1 MNTRT
6 TGLTIAVIFLVVS
19 IVIFLVHFLFFR
31 HSFPPINIDEGSF
44 FSPAQSLSNKGIMAS
59 DIHKSF
65 LPGSA
70 VYTYWMPPLYILLLG
85 GVFEIF
91 GSTVIIAKLV
101 SLLLTCG
108 SALLLSSFA
117 KDRYE
122 KICAAALFLICP
134 FIIIT
139 SAFIRVEALA
149 IFLTVMA
156 VIAVRKGWPVYVLG
170 IIAALGIMT
179 HPLMLACGAGLG
191 LTALRRGFKPFVFF
205 TLAFLV
211 TIAPYIWYILQDV
224 ELFKEQMTLQFLRK
238 SKAKFLDLKLPY
250 VIQSVPL
257 TLLTLFCLYKTKAPK
272 ELRAF
277 LAVSSILALAVVL
290 KSNEFNYQV
299 YLVPYAV
306 AAVVLLLE
314 EKKDTKIYRFGLP
327 LAVYFFFAV
336 VLISKAAK
344 YHFRTDAGYVEM
356 TSYLDNHTSWKGKQ
370 VYETGGPDVSTHLFM
385 KGQVV
390 ERQIPVPMQLPS
402 NWFDKYDYVIDIKD
416 NAENVSVGDSLSA
429 QPWEGWKKDSF
440 TTSNGAF
447 TILQYSEK

>member
-1 MNTRT
+1 MNNKT
-6 TGLTIAVIFLVVS
+6 TGLTIAIILLAVS
-19 IVIFLVHFLFFR
+19 IAVFLLHFLFFR

-70 VYTYWMPPLYILLLG
+70 VYTYWMPPLYILVLG

-91 GSTVIIAKLV
+91 GSTVIIAKAV

-108 SALLLSSFA
+108 SALLLSLFA
-117 KDRYE
+117 KNRND
-122 KICAAALFLICP
+122 KFFAAALFLICP

-149 IFLTVMA
+149 IFLTMLA
-156 VIAVRKGWPVYVLG
+156 VVAVRKGWPVYVLG

-191 LTALRRGFKPFVFF
+191 ITALRRGSKPLLVF
-205 TLAFLV
+205 TAAFAI

-238 SKAKFLDLKLPY
+238 SKSKFLDLKLPY
-250 VIQSVPL
+250 VIQSVPI
-257 TLLTLFCLYKTKAPK
+257 TLLTLFCLFQVKAAA
-272 ELRAF
+272 ELRIF
-277 LAVSSILALAVVL
+277 LGVAAVLALVVVL
-290 KSNEFNYQV
+290 KSNEFNYPV
-299 YLVPYAV
+299 YLIPYAL
-306 AAVVLLLE
+306 AASVLVME
-314 EKKDTKIYRFGLP
+314 EKKEVPIYRLGLP
-327 LAVYFFFAV
+327 LLLYLFFAA
-336 VLISKAAK
+336 VLVSKASK
-344 YHFRTDAGYVEM
+344 YHFRTDAGYEEM
-356 TSYLDNHTSWKGKQ
+356 TSYLDKHTSWKGKR
-370 VYETGGPDVSTHLFM
+370 VYETGAPDLSTHLFM
-385 KGQVV
+385 NGQVV
-390 ERQIPVPMQLPS
+390 ERQIPVPVQLPPD
-402 NWFDKYDYVIDIKD
+402 WFDIYDYVIDIKD
-416 NAENVSVGDSLSA
+416 NAENTGADDSTMV

-447 TILQYSEK
+447 TLFQYSEK

>member
-1 MNTRT
+1 MNSKT
-6 TGLTIAVIFLVVS
+6 TGLTIAIFFLAISILVF
-19 IVIFLVHFLFFR
+19 IIHFLFFR
-31 HSFPPINIDEGSF
+31 HSFPPINVDEGSF

-59 DIHKSF
+59 DIHKNF

-85 GVFEIF
+85 GAFEIF

-108 SALLLSSFA
+108 SVLLLSSFA

-122 KICAAALFLICP
+122 KIAAAALFLICP

-149 IFLTVMA
+149 IFLTVLA
-156 VIAVRKGWPVYVLG
+156 IVAVRKGWPVYVLG

-191 LTALRRGFKPFVFF
+191 LTALRRGFKPFLFF
-205 TLAFLV
+205 TLAFAV
-211 TIAPYIWYILQDV
+211 TMAPYIWYIFQDV

-250 VIQSVPL
+250 VAQSVPI
-257 TLLTLFCLYKTKAPK
+257 TLLTLFCLYKTKGAN
-272 ELRAF
+272 ELRTF
-277 LAVSSILALAVVL
+277 LVVASLLALLVVL

-299 YLVPYAV
+299 YLIPCALAATILVMEQKKAV
-306 AAVVLLLE
+306 R
-314 EKKDTKIYRFGLP
+314 IYRFGLP
-327 LAVYFFFAV
+327 VLVYLFFAV
-336 VLISKAAK
+336 VLVSKAAK
-344 YHFRTDAGYVEM
+344 YHYRTDAGYEEI
-356 TSYLDNHTSWKGKQ
+356 TSYLDRNTLWKGRQ
-370 VYETGGPDVSTHLFM
+370 VYEVGAPDMSTHLFM
-385 KGQVV
+385 NGQVV
-390 ERQIPVPMQLPS
+390 ERQIPVPMQLPK

-416 NAENVSVGDSLSA
+416 NAENISDSTSL
-429 QPWEGWKKDSF
+429 QPWKEWKKDSF
-440 TTSNGAF
+440 TTSNGAY
-447 TILQYSEK
+447 TILQYSRK